1 MARERYRRSPRLLN
15 GRPHGRSAPSGKAT
29 LVLTF
34 DLDKLAIGAGVA
46 GLSSP
51 LRQLLSAA
59 PAGTEGALDWLPDL
73 SLSEAET
80 LLSLESGNLG
90 AYVVVA
96 DADGNA
102 LASTLV
108 FVAPA
113 GDSRAPPSG

>member
-1 MARERYRRSPRLLN
+1 MA
-15 GRPHGRSAPSGKAT
+15 GAPAPGKAT

-73 SLSEAET
+73 SLSDAET
-80 LLSLESGNLG
+80 QLSLESGNLG
-90 AYVVVA
+90 AYIVVS

-102 LASTLV
+102 LASTWV
-108 FVAPA
+108 FVAPPA
-113 GDSRAPPSG
+113 SSRAPPSG